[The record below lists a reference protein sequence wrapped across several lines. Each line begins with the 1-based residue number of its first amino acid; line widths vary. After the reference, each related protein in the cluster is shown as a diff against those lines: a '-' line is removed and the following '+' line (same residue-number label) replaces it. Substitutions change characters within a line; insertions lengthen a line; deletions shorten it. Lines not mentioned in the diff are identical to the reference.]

1 MKLYPVINNNYANI
15 TFGIANS
22 IRGSKPSVIESCRI
36 NLLKQPDITKY
47 NVLTL
52 MAKTSDYDTTG
63 NVQIFDQSIASSRP
77 FAGVFFD
84 EAFSESSFVSTITAN
99 VTDGFFQIAQ
109 GSAPD
114 TLFNYASLTGFN
126 SGTTDI
132 DALITAGIASKVI
145 IVEGSV
151 AVAWVKFNQMIV
163 GA

>member
-1 MKLYPVINNNYANI
+1 MKLYPVIDNNYANVD
-15 TFGIANS
+15 FGIVNS
-22 IRGSKPSVIESCRI
+22 IKGSPPSVVNSCRI
-36 NLLKQPDITKY
+36 NLLKQPDTTKY

-52 MAKTSDYDTTG
+52 MAKAVDYATTG
-63 NVQIFDQSIASSRP
+63 NVQIFDNAIAATRP

-84 EAFSESSFVSTITAN
+84 EAFSASGFISTITAN

-114 TLFNYASLTGFN
+114 TLFHYTSLVGFN
-126 SGTTDI
+126 AGTADI

-145 IVEGSV
+145 IVEGNV

-163 GA
+163 GV